1 MCSGLYINYTAI
13 KLILTSVRAVWRKL
27 ILLGVLVSLAAVT
40 NNPLRLS
47 TTHIY
52 FLLTLCVGSHKLVVS
67 VLRTNPTGNIHF
79 SHKGKRMSW
88 WWRPLVTPK
97 VAA

>member
-13 KLILTSVRAVWRKL
+13 KLILTSVSAAWRKL

-47 TTHIY
+47 TRHVY
-52 FLLTLCVGSHKLVVS
+52 FLLTLCVGSDKLAVS

-79 SHKGKRMSW
+79 SHKGKRMS
-88 WWRPLVTPK
+88 
-97 VAA
+97 